1 MATSGSKLIAG
12 SKDQKISIITIASGG
27 NFKLEKLID
36 LSAIPAL
43 AGLPLILP
51 KSVDFFNGNLIVG
64 LRNGGI
70 IEIKSA
76 LDTAPQEAKVLVQ
89 SHFEGEAWGL
99 EPLDDGTVV
108 TCGDDNRVMMF
119 DSTNRQF
126 VRGAK
131 ISDKTMKDPTKQ
143 SHASTMSKMAINK

>member
-1 MATSGSKLIAG
+1 MSCWKVIRNLTSR
-12 SKDQKISIITIASGG
+12 
-27 NFKLEKLID
+27 
-36 LSAIPAL
+36 L
-43 AGLPLILP
+43 ARVAAW
-51 KSVDFFNGNLIVG
+51 KCAWW
-64 LRNGGI
+64 
-70 IEIKSA
+70 ET

-131 ISDKTMKDPTKQ
+131 ISDKSMKVTSKM
-143 SHASTMSKMAINK
+143 SNASTM

>member
-1 MATSGSKLIAG
+1 VATSGSKLIAG

-43 AGLPLILP
+43 GGLPLILP

-64 LRNGGI
+64 LRNGSI

-99 EPLDDGTVV
+99 ETLDDGTVV

-119 DSTNRQF
+119 DSISRQF

-131 ISDKTMKDPTKQ
+131 ISDKNMKDTTKQ
-143 SHASTMSKMAINK
+143 GHATTMSKMPVNK